1 MIRKIAG
8 VVLLLILVIGLW
20 QYQLLVYGLS
30 QARGQ
35 IRILANVRSVA
46 SVLQDASVP
55 DSTKEKLIFIQE
67 VRQYA
72 VDSLG
77 INDSKNY
84 TTFYDQGGKPSLW
97 VVTAAAPF
105 ALEAREWKF
114 PLLGSFPYKGFFE
127 YDMALEESEK
137 LKESNLDTHIGIVNG
152 WSTLGWFK
160 DPILSNMLLR
170 NEGNIASLI
179 IHELTHGTLF
189 VKDSVEFNENLATF
203 IGDEGARRFLKSKFG
218 EKSLEYETYLQDK
231 IDHERYVAHILR
243 GCSALDSLYA
253 TFETNDE
260 ATTAKL
266 EKKHALIDEIMDNI
280 DTVSFN
286 RPTRYAHLKN
296 NTRPNNAFF
305 MSYIRYQSKQTS
317 FDDELKQRFNNDL
330 RLYLEY
336 LKERYPSL

>member
-1 MIRKIAG
+1 MIRKIIG
-8 VVLLLILVIGLW
+8 IVLLLILIICLW
-20 QYQLLVYGLS
+20 QYQLLIYGLS

-35 IRILANVRSVA
+35 IHILANVHSVK
-46 SVLQDASVP
+46 SVLQDPSVP

-67 VRQYA
+67 VKQYA

-105 ALEAREWKF
+105 ALVAWEWKF
-114 PLLGSFPYKGFFE
+114 PLLGSFPYKGFFDYE
-127 YDMALEESEK
+127 MALAESEK
-137 LKESNLDTHIGIVNG
+137 LKKNGLDTHIGVVNG

-170 NEGNIASLI
+170 HKGDIASLI

-203 IGDEGARRFLKSKFG
+203 IGDEGAKRFLKSKFG
-218 EKSLEYETYLQDK
+218 EGAKEYETYIQNKVDN
-231 IDHERYVAHILR
+231 ERYAAHILQ
-243 GCSALDSLYA
+243 GCEALDSLYTA
-253 TFETNDE
+253 FEEDE
-260 ATTAKL
+260 EAYKL
-266 EKKHALIDEIMDNI
+266 EKKRALIDKIMDSI
-280 DTVSFN
+280 DTISFYN
-286 RPTRYAHLKN
+286 PSRYTYFKKN
-296 NTRPNNAFF
+296 ITPNNAYF
-305 MSYIRYQSKQTS
+305 MSYIRYKSKQTN
-317 FDDELKQRFNNDL
+317 FDEELKQRFNNDL

-336 LKERYPSL
+336 LKESYPSL